1 MLASILNRSAV
12 ASGSTKGE
20 IYSYPVIPL
29 LRKKIIV
36 LFIFMPIDT

>member
-29 LRKKIIV
+29 LRKKSLSY
-36 LFIFMPIDT
+36 LFLCL